1 MTSPEPNSKNAR
13 TPAKMNKSETKPS
26 KCRLYFSERIVRQY
40 VESSKELA
48 PDEEAAAKSTSA
60 IAIFGKNG
68 SIVTPNP
75 TSMLLGD
82 RLAHVRATVRCAGRS
97 REEAT
102 SRCQESYIRSIVTAD
117 DSALISCVFARTDD
131 AELGELDGVS
141 FEVSIADE
149 AFSDFDLHTTGGR
162 IMLGAGT
169 RGDLRLSTTCG
180 EIVVVNHEGTI
191 VARTR
196 SGRILVHRIQGT
208 VDAHCED
215 GNITVRAVGPDSSQS
230 GNHTAD
236 MNLVTVNGN
245 IEFHTSAS
253 WTGTVFASS
262 VAARGSWDKVIK
274 LGVGKSRAA
283 LRAVGGEINTRGGR
297 GKCW

>member
-1 MTSPEPNSKNAR
+1 
-13 TPAKMNKSETKPS
+13 
-26 KCRLYFSERIVRQY
+26 
-40 VESSKELA
+40 
-48 PDEEAAAKSTSA
+48 
-60 IAIFGKNG
+60 
-68 SIVTPNP
+68 
-75 TSMLLGD
+75 MLLGD

-162 IMLGAGT
+162 IMLGTGT

-191 VARTR
+191 VARNR
-196 SGRILVHRIQGT
+196 SGRILVHRVQGT

-215 GNITVRAVGPDSSQS
+215 GNITVRAVGADSSQS

-262 VAARGSWDKVIK
+262 VAARASWDKVIK
-274 LGVGKSRAA
+274 LGVGKSRAT

>member
-1 MTSPEPNSKNAR
+1 MSAR
-13 TPAKMNKSETKPS
+13 
-26 KCRLYFSERIVRQY
+26 
-40 VESSKELA
+40 
-48 PDEEAAAKSTSA
+48 
-60 IAIFGKNG
+60 GK
-68 SIVTPNP
+68 
-75 TSMLLGD
+75 L
-82 RLAHVRATVRCAGRS
+82 RATVRCAGRS

-191 VARTR
+191 VARNR

-215 GNITVRAVGPDSSQS
+215 G
-230 GNHTAD
+230 
-236 MNLVTVNGN
+236 
-245 IEFHTSAS
+245 